1 MLSGEDISK
10 VRLRL
15 RFSSAILRI
24 VSNGQS
30 LLSYLSLLQHHES
43 LLEGVFDSSD
53 IAYYLLLITGF
64 LGLTI
69 RQLDR
74 ERLL

>member
-1 MLSGEDISK
+1 MLWIIDWLGAS
-10 VRLRL
+10 
-15 RFSSAILRI
+15 
-24 VSNGQS
+24 VSNGHS
-30 LLSYLSLLQHHES
+30 VLAYLSILNHHQS
-43 LLEGVFDSSD
+43 MLEGVFDSSD
-53 IAYYLLLITGF
+53 IAYYLLLIGGF

>member
-1 MLSGEDISK
+1 
-10 VRLRL
+10 
-15 RFSSAILRI
+15 
-24 VSNGQS
+24 
-30 LLSYLSLLQHHES
+30 LQHHQS
-43 LLEGVFDSSD
+43 MLEGVFDSGD

-64 LGLTI
+64 LGLTV